1 MDFKDQM
8 IAAVDRGE
16 CTDAESYDYVRDR
29 WADAADTR
37 RKADKE
43 NPPVLSPEKKEGSA

>member
-8 IAAVDRGE
+8 IAAADRGE
-16 CTDAESYDYVRDR
+16 CTDAESYDYVRER
-29 WADAADTR
+29 WADAGDQR

-43 NPPVLSPEKKEGSA
+43 NPPVLSPEKTEEDA